1 MINRFIKKHSKNLY
15 IFFLFLSLILFFFS
29 TDKVYAKSFNIKNI
43 EVSKPFEINFDKN
56 KVIDEGF
63 VKAFSELISLITVSS
78 DHKIIKKIK
87 LSQIRGMI
95 ESFSIKEEKFIDE
108 IYYVNLGVSFNKK
121 KILNFL
127 ENKNIFPSIPIKKKI
142 LFIPIIIEENK
153 ENLLVF
159 SNNKF
164 YDEWNNDSE
173 SFDLIEYI
181 LPTEDLEDLNLI
193 KKQFNFIEQYDFKE
207 ITSKYYLDDSIVAL
221 IFINQKTIRILSRIT
236 VNNKVVLINQSFSNI
251 DINNT
256 DQLSTITK
264 SLKIIYE
271 DYWKNF
277 NQINTS
283 IKLPIYIKVNG
294 RDNSNIS
301 RLEDTLNE
309 IYLIYD
315 YFISKFD
322 KDFLYYQ
329 IVYNGTP
336 DNFLKSMEKQNF
348 NFNTQNKTW
357 VLK

>member
-29 TDKVYAKSFNIKNI
+29 TDKVYAKSFNIENI

-87 LSQIRGMI
+87 LNQIKGMI

-127 ENKNIFPSIPIKKKI
+127 EKKNIFPSIPIKKKF

-173 SFDLIEYI
+173 SFDLLEYI

-283 IKLPIYIKVNG
+283 IKLPISIKVNG
-294 RDNSNIS
+294 RDNLNVS
-301 RLEDTLNE
+301 RLENTLDEVN
-309 IYLIYD
+309 LIYD
-315 YFISKFD
+315 YYISKFD
-322 KDFLYYQ
+322 KDFIYYQ
-329 IVYNGTP
+329 IIYNGTP
-336 DNFLKSMEKQNF
+336 DIFLKSMENRNF

>member
-15 IFFLFLSLILFFFS
+15 IFFLSLSLILFFFS

-63 VKAFSELISLITVSS
+63 IKAFSELISLITVSS

-87 LSQIRGMI
+87 LNQIRGMI

-127 ENKNIFPSIPIKKKI
+127 EKKNIFPSIPIKKNF

-283 IKLPIYIKVNG
+283 IKLPISIKVNG
-294 RDNSNIS
+294 RDNSNVS
-301 RLEDTLNE
+301 RLENTLDEVN
-309 IYLIYD
+309 LIYD
-315 YFISKFD
+315 YYISKFD
-322 KDFLYYQ
+322 KDFIYYQ
-329 IVYNGTP
+329 IIYNGTP
-336 DNFLKSMEKQNF
+336 DIFLKSMENRNF

>member
-1 MINRFIKKHSKNLY
+1 MIIRFIKKHSKNLY
-15 IFFLFLSLILFFFS
+15 IFFLFLSLVLFFFS

-63 VKAFSELISLITVSS
+63 IKAFSELISLITVSS
-78 DHKIIKKIK
+78 DHKITKKIK
-87 LSQIRGMI
+87 LNQIKGMI
-95 ESFSIKEEKFIDE
+95 ESFSIREEKFIDE

-127 ENKNIFPSIPIKKKI
+127 EKKNIFPSIPIKKKF
-142 LFIPIIIEENK
+142 LLIPIIIEENK

-173 SFDLIEYI
+173 SFYLIEYI

-193 KKQFNFIEQYDFKE
+193 KKQYNLIEQYDFKE

-221 IFINQKTIRILSRIT
+221 IFINQKTLRILSKIT
-236 VNNKVVLINQSFSNI
+236 VKDKVVLMNQSFSNI
-251 DINNT
+251 DINNS
-256 DQLSTITK
+256 DQLSTIIK
-264 SLKIIYE
+264 SLKIMYE

-283 IKLPIYIKVNG
+283 IKLPIYIKVKG
-294 RDNSNIS
+294 SDNSNVS
-301 RLEDTLNE
+301 RLENTLDEVN
-309 IYLIYD
+309 LIYD

-322 KDFLYYQ
+322 KDFIFYQ
-329 IVYNGTP
+329 IIYNGKP
-336 DNFLKSMEKQNF
+336 DIFLESMEKRNF